1 MVELVCVLTYV
12 CFTYTYMYVC
22 ICLCVYMSVYRFL
35 TYIGD
40 LCVSRGVAI
49 QRVQGMVCDVVLNE
63 LNEDV
68 LISIRYV
75 DEGEK
80 RK

>member
-1 MVELVCVLTYV
+1 M
-12 CFTYTYMYVC
+12 
-22 ICLCVYMSVYRFL
+22 
-35 TYIGD
+35 
-40 LCVSRGVAI
+40 SRGVAI
-49 QRVQGMVCDVVLNE
+49 QRVQGMVCDVVLKE
-63 LNEDV
+63 QNEDV

>member
-1 MVELVCVLTYV
+1 MYICLYV
-12 CFTYTYMYVC
+12 YMY
-22 ICLCVYMSVYRFL
+22 VYRFL
-35 TYIGD
+35 TYIED

-49 QRVQGMVCDVVLNE
+49 QRVQGMVCDVVLKE
-63 LNEDV
+63 VNEDV